1 MMLRPSLVVV
11 FSITVGLAGCR
22 SKKPGSD
29 LPPASGSSPPAIPTL
44 AGVGSAGDDS
54 AGGAPSAG
62 DADHVSGTGT
72 LKPRKEAQLGPK
84 VSGNLTSI
92 KVDEGDRVKKGE
104 VLFTIDSSQEYIGVQ
119 QAKAGVQ
126 AAQVGY
132 SAAELNYK
140 RTKALFDKGS
150 VAPATYDQVKA
161 AYDGAKAQLE
171 QAKAGL
177 NMAQRRASDTVV
189 RSPIAGVVTAK
200 LKSVGETATMMP
212 PTVVLVVQDIDV
224 LELHA
229 RLPERALSY
238 VKAGDTIHVHIP
250 SIGAN
255 RDVKIKRVN
264 PGVDPRSRTIEVV
277 ADLDNKDRKLKPGML
292 VEARYDVTENG
303 HRLKQ
308 GDPAPKASST
318 QHAKVDP

>member
-1 MMLRPSLVVV
+1 MKLRPSLVAAFLV
-11 FSITVGLAGCR
+11 TVALAGCK

-29 LPPASGSSPPAIPTL
+29 LPSPTGSSPPAIPTL
-44 AGVGSAGDDS
+44 SGPGSSNGSAGS
-54 AGGAPSAG
+54 SG
-62 DADHVSGTGT
+62 DADHLAGTGT
-72 LKPRKEAQLGPK
+72 LEPREKAELGPK
-84 VSGNLTSI
+84 VTGNITSI
-92 KVDEGDRVKKGE
+92 KVDEGDKVKKGQ

-126 AAQVGY
+126 AAQVGFD
-132 SAAELNYK
+132 AAELNYK

-150 VAPATYDQVKA
+150 VAPATFDQVKA
-161 AYDGAKAQLE
+161 GYDGAKAQLE
-171 QAKAGL
+171 QAKAAL

-189 RSPIAGVVTAK
+189 TSPISGVVTAK

-250 SIGAN
+250 SIGTN

-303 HRLKQ
+303 HKLEP
-308 GDPAPKASST
+308 GDPAKAPAT